1 MFKSRLVATDTYYVG
16 HSERDNFLFE
26 NDYPLTKGFSYNSYI
41 IMDEK
46 TCLLDT
52 VDKKVSK
59 QFIEKV
65 KKTLGKRPLDYLI
78 VDHMEPDHSATLFEI
93 ISLYPNTTVVMN
105 EMILEM
111 FQNFNN
117 GFTPKNVK
125 LVNEFDTL
133 SLGKHNLVFVFA
145 PMVHWPEVMMTYDAT
160 TKTLFSADAFG
171 MFGALSGNLFADQY
185 DFEREFLDDARRYY
199 TNIVGKYGL
208 QVQQVLKKAKT
219 IQIDTICP
227 LHGPIWRQELGKL
240 ITLYDKWS
248 RYEPEVNG
256 VLIVAGSIYGNMLN
270 VADMLADDLAERGVK
285 DIKVY
290 DVSQEPKSLL
300 VAEAFKY
307 SHIVFMSSTYNMGIF
322 TPMECFIQDLIHH
335 QLRDR
340 KYAVV
345 EGGSWSPN
353 SGSLMIEKLKELSSF
368 EQLGELITI
377 KSAFKDEDEEKLGKL
392 GEIIAKD
399 AIKVGFAPNPM
410 FNISYGLYV
419 LTSHD
424 GKRDNGCI
432 INTLSQV
439 ANNPDRVMVC
449 VNKANYSAEVIKET
463 GKCNV
468 NIINKDANFDL
479 FVRFG
484 FHTGREVD
492 KFEGFSDVARSENG
506 LLYLTKQVNSY
517 LSLVVKEVIDL
528 GSHYGFICEIEKT
541 EVINT
546 IESATYD
553 YYQKVIKPKP
563 AAKKENNGQKQWV
576 CKVCGYVYEYFKDE
590 KVNVIKSHST
600 YLLWIDLASYI
611 SDSKEF
617 ADKLKADT
625 GLWLSNGKDFLGN
638 GQYFVRMNVATSLDN
653 VKEGC
658 KRLLN
663 YLKN

>member
-26 NDYPLTKGFSYNSYI
+26 NDYPLTKGVSYNSYI

-270 VADMLADDLAERGVK
+270 VADILADDLAERGVK

-290 DVSQEPKSLL
+290 DVSQEPKSFL

-353 SGSLMIEKLKELSSF
+353 SGSLMIEKLKELPSF

-377 KSAFKDEDEEKLGKL
+377 KSAFKDEDEEKLDKL

-399 AIKVGFAPNPM
+399 AIKAGFAPNPM

-576 CKVCGYVYEYFKDE
+576 CKVCGYVYEGDELPKDYVCPLC
-590 KVNVIKSHST
+590 KHP
-600 YLLWIDLASYI
+600 AS
-611 SDSKEF
+611 
-617 ADKLKADT
+617 
-625 GLWLSNGKDFLGN
+625 DFEL
-638 GQYFVRMNVATSLDN
+638 VS
-653 VKEGC
+653 
-658 KRLLN
+658 
-663 YLKN
+663 